1 MGYTQNQKD
10 KYDNGKNIDEDKLMT
25 LFLNKYKN
33 LCTKDKWL
41 AKSHEEQH
49 ITALSAELDNIK
61 YTNIKLAEFC
71 KF

>member
-33 LCTKDKWL
+33 LCTKEKWPS
-41 AKSHEEQH
+41 KSTE
-49 ITALSAELDNIK
+49 
-61 YTNIKLAEFC
+61 
-71 KF
+71 